1 MSAAQAEMEDELE
14 EMAKRASWVDITVG
28 MEASEKREYENECNG
43 TMQLLDPSNPRALN
57 FAEEQSVKSFS
68 SKVAGTAYTVGI
80 QESLGNTAYMP
91 MDDNIDSQES
101 DLFEGY
107 EDDGFIEDPFHDKD
121 RGIIANMDLLK
132 EDKQEMTAGS
142 EARWDDVEMTDVHMD
157 DIPGV
162 KAPEILSPEKITRKA
177 TNFAEIPPEPSE
189 GQQEV
194 IHNML

>member
-1 MSAAQAEMEDELE
+1 MRASCSTQSLHKAITSSYKDGKIVSGAQAEMEDKLE

-43 TMQLLDPSNPRALN
+43 TMQLLDPSDPRALN
-57 FAEEQSVKSFS
+57 FAEEQSVKTFS

-80 QESLGNTAYMP
+80 QEPLGNTAYMP
-91 MDDNIDSQES
+91 MNDNINSQES

-132 EDKQEMTAGS
+132 GDEQDMTAGS
-142 EARWDDVEMTDVHMD
+142 EAR
-157 DIPGV
+157 
-162 KAPEILSPEKITRKA
+162 
-177 TNFAEIPPEPSE
+177 
-189 GQQEV
+189 
-194 IHNML
+194 